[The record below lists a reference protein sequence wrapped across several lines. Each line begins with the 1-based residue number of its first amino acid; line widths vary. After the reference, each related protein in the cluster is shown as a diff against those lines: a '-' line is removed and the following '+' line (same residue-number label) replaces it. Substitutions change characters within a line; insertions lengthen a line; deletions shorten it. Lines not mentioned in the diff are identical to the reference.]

1 VTEDDFERIKEVVL
15 EMKDTT
21 ELMIDL
27 AYSSLIYNN
36 QEIAEEVSHL
46 NEVVSSLSLELRRMA
61 VGRLSRKNT
70 DLALILVELS
80 YSLQRVAD
88 AAMEIADVVLRGLP
102 LHPILRR
109 SIQEGEVGIYRA
121 KVSPKSKLAGK
132 TLGEVEL
139 ASETGIWVFAIKRG
153 KKWIYGPD
161 ENTRIKEGD
170 ILFVRA
176 PDESRKLFLKLC
188 SGKKKL

>member
-1 VTEDDFERIKEVVL
+1 MVL